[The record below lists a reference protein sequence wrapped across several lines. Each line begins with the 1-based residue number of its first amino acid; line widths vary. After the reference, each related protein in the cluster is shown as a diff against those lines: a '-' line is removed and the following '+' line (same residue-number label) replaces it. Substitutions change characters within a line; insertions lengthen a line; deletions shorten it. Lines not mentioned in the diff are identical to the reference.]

1 MPLFVAITPG
11 IQVTFEG
18 EQGGEGGGG
27 PQREFR
33 DARDITQPS
42 FDPS

>member
-1 MPLFVAITPG
+1 M
-11 IQVTFEG
+11 QVTFEG

-33 DARDITQPS
+33 DAREIAQPS
-42 FDPS
+42 LDPS